1 MAPTKKRRRKK
12 HRGTQGG
19 SLDRG
24 RGGARPRSRAE
35 ARAQARA
42 QVSRRKKG
50 ARTPAT
56 RMASPPTWRGAV
68 NRALL
73 GAGIFLVL
81 LLLIFKQPA
90 GSSIA
95 LSAFMVAV
103 YIPMGHAMD
112 RFFYNRRRASAQR
125 ARERNGRP

>member
-1 MAPTKKRRRKK
+1 MAQTKKRRRKK

-42 QVSRRKKG
+42 QMSRKKKG
-50 ARTPAT
+50 ARTPAART
-56 RMASPPTWRGAV
+56 ASAPTWRGAV

-73 GAGIFLVL
+73 GAGIFLVI
-81 LLLIFKQPA
+81 LLLIFKQPP

-95 LSAFMVAV
+95 LAAFMVVV
-103 YIPMGHAMD
+103 YIPMGHSID
-112 RFFYNRRRASAQR
+112 RFFYNRRMASAQR